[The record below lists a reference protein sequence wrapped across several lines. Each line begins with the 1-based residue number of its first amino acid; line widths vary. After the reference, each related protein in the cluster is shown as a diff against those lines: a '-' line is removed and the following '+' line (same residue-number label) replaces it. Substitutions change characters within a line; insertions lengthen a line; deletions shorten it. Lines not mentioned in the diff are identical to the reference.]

1 MASIGNPVL
10 AMQNPNYA
18 ALLPGRNPTGSQGAG
33 VSSVP
38 STGSSSGQNPILPP
52 TNLPAGAPA
61 PNPYG
66 GGVIPSFGANTGG
79 GYTPTSLV
87 PGGGGLLPGGGGTG
101 GTGTSSGGILAGM
114 SPQDLK
120 RLHDELGNT
129 YGNGVAAA
137 IMQFLQGGGGFNQA
151 AINNIFAGLQP
162 GFERAQENLIEQFST
177 SGNRF
182 GSGAQIGLADLMSQ
196 EQLNMGEI
204 EAQLYQQSI
213 QNSLDVLMGI
223 SKGTQSTLANSP
235 SAMDTI
241 GGLLPMIGGAAGAAS
256 AAGVGGTAGTIL
268 DVIAGLC
275 WVASELY
282 GGWLAPETV
291 AIRRWL
297 LETWYMAPFV
307 SLYRRYGK
315 QWASF
320 IHTHRTARKLTRKI
334 FDVFLRMAR

>member
-38 STGSSSGQNPILPP
+38 STGSSSGQNPVLPP

-87 PGGGGLLPGGGGTG
+87 PGGGGLLPGGGGGG
-101 GTGTSSGGILAGM
+101 GTGTGAASGGILAGM

-223 SKGTQSTLANSP
+223 SKGTQQTLANSP
-235 SAMDTI
+235 SFLDSLTSAIPII
-241 GGLLPMIGGAAGAAS
+241 GGGAGALSQGISSLNPGADT
-256 AAGVGGTAGTIL
+256 GIL
-268 DVIAGLC
+268 DAIASLGGL
-275 WVASELY
+275 
-282 GGWLAPETV
+282 
-291 AIRRWL
+291 
-297 LETWYMAPFV
+297 
-307 SLYRRYGK
+307 
-315 QWASF
+315 
-320 IHTHRTARKLTRKI
+320 
-334 FDVFLRMAR
+334 